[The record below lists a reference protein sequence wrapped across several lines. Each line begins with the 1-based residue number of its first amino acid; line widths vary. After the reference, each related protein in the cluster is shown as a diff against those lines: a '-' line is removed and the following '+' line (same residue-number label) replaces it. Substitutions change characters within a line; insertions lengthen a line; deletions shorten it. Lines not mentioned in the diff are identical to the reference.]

1 MTCDCYVTGT
11 MARVLEEEE
20 KAAKLPL
27 PDDASD
33 DEEANGDEVS
43 CMLRDIVTDLLRV
56 HRNCRI

>member
-1 MTCDCYVTGT
+1 MTGT

-43 CMLRDIVTDLLRV
+43 CMLRDIITDLLRV
-56 HRNCRI
+56 HRNCRT